1 MQILA
6 YSSIRIQ
13 QSLHT
18 VILKHIE
25 EVNPSIRTFR
35 LTIPPSVG
43 SIKVSPLHNFFFGGS
58 ASWETAT
65 SVKKQASPP
74 RTNPATPHNLPSKPG
89 TLREP
94 RLTYQ
99 SATKSSSQASG

>member
-1 MQILA
+1 MKDLA
-6 YSSIRIQ
+6 YSSTRIQ

-43 SIKVSPLHNFFFGGS
+43 SIKVSLPASFFEEVSCARHAVSVENRPVLLEPIRLPHTFSPL
-58 ASWETAT
+58 
-65 SVKKQASPP
+65 SP
-74 RTNPATPHNLPSKPG
+74 
-89 TLREP
+89 LR
-94 RLTYQ
+94 
-99 SATKSSSQASG
+99 